1 MNPHAK
7 HPLALALLCA
17 MPCLS
22 LAQSSK
28 ISQVL
33 VYPGGATVERVA
45 KVAAG
50 AQQLKISCLPARFE
64 LDSLQVRADA
74 GVQIGDVSVL
84 TVPRERAP
92 ECASSPLDARI
103 RELEDAQAALKAESE
118 AQELVL
124 GYLKNIGGDTR
135 GSAGPS
141 ASIAGTADSL
151 RRSGLDALQRQ
162 HQLLRKKQQL
172 EQDLSPLLAERDRLI
187 KANPQLRSLQI
198 RLAAP
203 QGGEVRLSYRLN
215 QAGWTPVYRAHLDTA
230 KGQLQLERQAQ
241 VAQSSG
247 EDWDGVRLRL
257 STAQP
262 RQNSGLT
269 PPRLWTLDIL
279 PPVAQEAQL
288 MQAPRAMAAPAPAPA
303 PFMPPPEFNLAAPEA
318 RFDVSVFQGAF
329 AAEFAVP
336 GLVTLSSDGQRVG
349 FTLGKHP
356 AQDAQ
361 VLSRIQAQQE
371 AQAYLMVDFVRP
383 TGSWPS
389 GSLQLFRDGDFVG
402 QSQLNLGSEE
412 RSEMFFGRDDR
423 VRVQLEA
430 EQRGGANAG
439 FIGGRVEQKIG
450 HAYVLENLHKS
461 AVSLQVL
468 EASPAAR
475 HEDIRV
481 QTQFNPKPSQLN
493 WKKQPGLTM
502 WQQTLDAGQ
511 TLRITADY
519 LISYPKDARVSG
531 LR

>member
-1 MNPHAK
+1 MNSHAK
-7 HPLALALLCA
+7 HPLALALLCV
-17 MPCLS
+17 MPSLS
-22 LAQSSK
+22 MAQSSR
-28 ISQVL
+28 INQVL

-50 AQQLKISCLPARFE
+50 AQQLEISCLPARFE

-118 AQELVL
+118 AQDLVL
-124 GYLKNIGGDTR
+124 GYLKNIGGDAR
-135 GSAGPS
+135 GNAGPNG
-141 ASIAGTADSL
+141 SIAGTADLL
-151 RRSGLDALQRQ
+151 RRSGLEALQRQ
-162 HQLLRKKQQL
+162 HQFLRKKQQL

-187 KANPQLRSLQI
+187 KANPQLRTLQI

-230 KGQLQLERQAQ
+230 KGQMRLERQAQ

-262 RQNSGLT
+262 RQNSGLP
-269 PPRLWTLDIL
+269 PPRLWTLDML
-279 PPVAQEAQL
+279 PPIAAEAQL
-288 MQAPRAMAAPAPAPA
+288 MQAPRAMAAPAPAPFA
-303 PFMPPPEFNLAAPEA
+303 PPPELNLAAPEA
-318 RFDVSVFQGAF
+318 RFDVSVFQGEF

-336 GLVTLSSDGQRVG
+336 GLVTLNSDGQRVG
-349 FTLGKHP
+349 FTLGNHP

-383 TGSWPS
+383 AGSWPS

-423 VRVQLEA
+423 VRVRVEP

-450 HAYVLENLHKS
+450 HAYVLENLHKNTIT
-461 AVSLQVL
+461 LQVL

-493 WKKQPGLTM
+493 WKKQPGLVM
-502 WQQTLDAGQ
+502 WQQPLDAGQ
-511 TLRITADY
+511 SLRITADY
-519 LISYPKDARVSG
+519 LISYPKDARVGG